1 MSRHLGKRER
11 FWHGETM
18 KRTSVSLRD
27 FIKLLGKNK
36 MLRVVQGPVDLP
48 KIPEVVQKNE
58 KKKKAVLFRRIKGH
72 QGPLVS
78 NLLGGREF
86 LSLAFGCPPEDVV
99 KEYVRRAKQPKKP
112 NILSS
117 GPCQEVVR
125 AGEKMDV
132 RLLPALIH
140 HEKDAGPYIT
150 AGLAIAKDPETGIRN
165 VSFNRIQ
172 IVGSQELLINI
183 PQQLGVIQ
191 KKAEAMGKP
200 LEVAVAIGNH
210 PFEMMAACSKP
221 PFGMDEFDLA
231 GALRQTALDLVS
243 CRTISLEVPASAEVI
258 LEGEIPPNVKREE
271 GPFGDFMGYY
281 APMTRSHLFR
291 LKAITHRRNFIFQA
305 ITAGSI
311 EDVNLLSLPREAD
324 IYSSLIEKGVRVEAV
339 SLHTMLF
346 NCFVSIR
353 KRFEEEGRM
362 VISNAFES
370 CPWLKYCV
378 VVDHDVDIF
387 DPGDI
392 WWAIGTRS
400 CPERGTVLIQD
411 SPGFY
416 RDPFRIHQSKLGID
430 ATIPLGQWDEFERA
444 KIYRG
449 RQGSSQT

>member
-1 MSRHLGKRER
+1 MSRHSGKKER
-11 FWHGETM
+11 FWHGEAM
-18 KRTSVSLRD
+18 KRTPADLRD

-36 MLRVVQGPVDLP
+36 MLRVLQAPVDLQN
-48 KIPEVVQKNE
+48 IPYVVLKNE
-58 KKKKAVLFRRIKGH
+58 KRGKAVLFRKIKGH
-72 QGPLVS
+72 EGSLIL
-78 NLLGGREF
+78 NLFGGREF
-86 LSLAFGCPPEDVV
+86 LSLAFGCAPEEVL
-99 KEYVRRAKQPKKP
+99 KEYVQRVKQPRKP
-112 NILSS
+112 DILSS
-117 GPCQEVVR
+117 GPCQEVVQT
-125 AGEKMDV
+125 GEKMDV

-210 PFEMMAACSKP
+210 PFEMMAASSKP
-221 PFGMDEFDLA
+221 PFGVDEFDLA

-243 CRTISLEVPASAEVI
+243 CKTISLEVPASAEVI
-258 LEGEIPPNVKREE
+258 LEGDIPPNVKGEE

-291 LKAITHRRNFIFQA
+291 LKAITHRRNLIFQA

-311 EDVNLLSLPREAD
+311 EDVHLLSLPREAD
-324 IYSSLIEKGVRVEAV
+324 IYSSLIEKGVQVEAV

-346 NCFVSIR
+346 NCFISIR
-353 KRFEEEGRM
+353 KRFEDEGKM

-370 CPWLKYCV
+370 CPWLKYCA
-378 VVDHDVDIF
+378 VVDHDVDIT
-387 DPGDI
+387 DPRDV

-430 ATIPLGQWDEFERA
+430 ATIPLGQWNEFERA
-444 KIYRG
+444 KILRK
-449 RQGSSQT
+449 RPS

>member
-1 MSRHLGKRER
+1 MSRHSGKKER
-11 FWHGETM
+11 FWHGEAM
-18 KRTSVSLRD
+18 KRTPADLRD

-36 MLRVVQGPVDLP
+36 MLRVLQAPVDLQN
-48 KIPEVVQKNE
+48 IPYVVLKNE
-58 KKKKAVLFRRIKGH
+58 KRGKAVLFRKIKGH
-72 QGPLVS
+72 EGSLIS
-78 NLLGGREF
+78 NLFGGREF
-86 LSLAFGCPPEDVV
+86 LSLAFGCAPEEVL
-99 KEYVRRAKQPKKP
+99 KEYVQRVKQPRKP
-112 NILSS
+112 DILSS
-117 GPCQEVVR
+117 GPCQEVVQT
-125 AGEKMDV
+125 GEKMDV

-210 PFEMMAACSKP
+210 PFEMMAASSKP
-221 PFGMDEFDLA
+221 PFGVDEFDLA

-243 CRTISLEVPASAEVI
+243 CKTISLEVPASAEVI
-258 LEGEIPPNVKREE
+258 LEGEIPQNVKGEE

-291 LKAITHRRNFIFQA
+291 LKAITHRRNLIFQA

-311 EDVNLLSLPREAD
+311 EDVHLLSLPREAD
-324 IYSSLIEKGVRVEAV
+324 IYSSLIEKGVQVEAV

-346 NCFVSIR
+346 NCFISIR
-353 KRFEEEGRM
+353 KRFEDEGKM

-370 CPWLKYCV
+370 CPWLKYCA
-378 VVDHDVDIF
+378 VVDHDVDIT
-387 DPGDI
+387 DPRDV

-430 ATIPLGQWDEFERA
+430 ATIPLGQWNEFERA
-444 KIYRG
+444 KILRK
-449 RQGSSQT
+449 RPS